1 MQSEER
7 SRVETLQT
15 ELPAGVPAP
24 EKGTKVTGEIGNLE
38 RRRSQPSGEQ
48 RLPRQEALASS
59 NAT

>member
-1 MQSEER
+1 MQI
-7 SRVETLQT
+7 

-24 EKGTKVTGEIGNLE
+24 ERGTKVTGKMGNLE

-48 RLPRQEALASS
+48 RLPGQEALASS